1 MNELLAMRLSL
12 IEGFN
17 GRPALID
24 PRDVEKV
31 ATLCMSMAQATV
43 LPSAEQRA
51 QADES
56 ITAAVESAFDVS
68 FPRDRAKPF
77 LFSNGLAFIPMR
89 GTLVHRNGDSWY
101 GTRGYDDIRREFDAA
116 MTDPDVAGIVFDIH
130 SGGGMVYGNFEL
142 AEHIRKG
149 RDEKPSLSV
158 VNAGAMSG
166 AYSLGSSAKRMV
178 STPSGDSGSIGVLTM
193 HVDLS
198 KALEKF
204 GVSLSLIHSGEHKVD
219 GNPFSPLPDNVRADM
234 QARLDGMWQKFI
246 SVVSV
251 NRGMS
256 EQAVR
261 GTQARVYQADD
272 AVKIGLVDA
281 VMSPQDAIASFRAE
295 VFGSST
301 NDRSDTMS
309 DSKKNEVVDAGKK
322 AENADD
328 QKKNEVVDA
337 GKGGDEEEQA
347 KKKGGDEEEQ
357 ANAASAMQ
365 ARCEAITGCEE
376 AKGREALANHF
387 AFKTNMSA
395 DDAKVALAA
404 APKGNASAKSPLEA
418 AMGDSGPGVTNNGG
432 DEEEQ
437 ASKDD
442 GGLLGAYASAT
453 GNKTVLRAVK

>member
-1 MNELLAMRLSL
+1 MNELLAMRMAL

-31 ATLCMSMAQATV
+31 ATLCMTMAQATF
-43 LPSAEQRA
+43 PPTAEQRA

-56 ITAAVESAFDVS
+56 ITAAVEKAFDVN

-77 LFSNGLAFIPMR
+77 LFNNGLAFIPMR
-89 GTLVHRNGDSWY
+89 GTLVHRNGDPWY

-116 MTDPDVAGIVFDIH
+116 VADPDVAGIVFDIH

-142 AEHIRKG
+142 AEHIRKS

-193 HVDLS
+193 HVDMS

-204 GVSLSLIHSGEHKVD
+204 GVAISLIHAGEHKVD
-219 GNPFSPLPDNVRADM
+219 GNPFNPLPDNVRADM

-246 SVVSV
+246 STVAV

-261 GTQARVYQADD
+261 DTQARVYQADE

-301 NDRSDTMS
+301 NENRSTTMS
-309 DSKKNEVVDAGKK
+309 DSKKNETVDAGKK
-322 AENADD
+322 DEQVENKTTDTT
-328 QKKNEVVDA
+328 VDA
-337 GKGGDEEEQA
+337 GKKDEQA
-347 KKKGGDEEEQ
+347 DAG
-357 ANAASAMQ
+357 AAMQ
-365 ARCEAITGCEE
+365 ARCADITGCEE

-387 AFKTNMSA
+387 AFKTNMSV
-395 DDAKVALAA
+395 DDAKAALAA
-404 APKGNASAKSPLEA
+404 APKQSTSATGKSPLDT
-418 AMGDSGPGVTNNGG
+418 AMDASGGGADIANNGG
-432 DEEEQ
+432 DGEEES
-437 ASKDD
+437 AKDD
-442 GGLLGAYASAT
+442 GGLLGAFVGAT
-453 GNKTVLRAVK
+453 GNKSVLRVVK

>member
-1 MNELLAMRLSL
+1 MNELLAMRLAL

-31 ATLCMSMAQATV
+31 ATLCMSMAQATI
-43 LPSAEQRA
+43 PPTAEQRA
-51 QADES
+51 QAEEG
-56 ITAAVESAFDVS
+56 ITAAVEKAFDVN

-77 LFSNGLAFIPMR
+77 LFNNGLAFIPMR
-89 GTLVHRNGDSWY
+89 GTLVHRNGDPWY

-116 MTDPDVAGIVFDIH
+116 VADPDVAGIVFDIH

-142 AEHIRKG
+142 AEHIRKS
-149 RDEKPSLSV
+149 REEKPSLSV

-193 HVDLS
+193 HVDMS

-204 GVSLSLIHSGEHKVD
+204 GVAISLIHAGEHKVD
-219 GNPFSPLPDNVRADM
+219 GNPFNPLPDNVRADM

-246 SVVSV
+246 STVAV

-261 GTQARVYQADD
+261 DTQARVYQADE

-301 NDRSDTMS
+301 NENRSTTMS
-309 DSKKNEVVDAGKK
+309 DSKKNETVDAGKK
-322 AENADD
+322 DEQVENKTTDTA
-328 QKKNEVVDA
+328 VDA
-337 GKGGDEEEQA
+337 GKKDKQVDAGA
-347 KKKGGDEEEQ
+347 
-357 ANAASAMQ
+357 AMQ
-365 ARCEAITGCEE
+365 ARCADITGCEE

-387 AFKTNMSA
+387 AFKTNMSV
-395 DDAKVALAA
+395 DDAKAALAA
-404 APKGNASAKSPLEA
+404 APKQSTNATGKSPLDT
-418 AMGDSGPGVTNNGG
+418 AMDASGGGADIANNGG
-432 DEEEQ
+432 DGEEES
-437 ASKDD
+437 AKDD
-442 GGLLGAYASAT
+442 GGLLGAFVGAT
-453 GNKTVLRAVK
+453 GNKSVLRVVK

>member
-12 IEGFN
+12 IEGFS

-43 LPSAEQRA
+43 MPTAEQRA
-51 QADES
+51 QTDEA
-56 ITAAVESAFDVS
+56 IIAAVESAFDVS

-77 LFSNGLAFIPMR
+77 LFNNGLAFIPVR
-89 GTLVHRNGDSWY
+89 GTLVHRNGDSYY

-116 MTDPDVAGIVFDIH
+116 IADQDVAGIVFDIH

-142 AEHIRKG
+142 AEHIRKN

-166 AYSLGSSAKRMV
+166 AYSLGSSANRMV

-204 GVSLSLIHSGEHKVD
+204 GVSISLIHAGEHKVD
-219 GNPFSPLPDNVRADM
+219 GNPFNPLPDNVRADM

-246 SVVSV
+246 SVVAV
-251 NRGMS
+251 NREMS

-261 GTQARVYQADD
+261 DTQARVYKADD

-281 VMSPQDAIASFRAE
+281 VMSPQDAIATFRAE

-301 NDRSDTMS
+301 NERSENMSDT
-309 DSKKNEVVDAGKK
+309 KKTDATVEKKDDGEKVEKNNDAAVDTA
-322 AENADD
+322 
-328 QKKNEVVDA
+328 
-337 GKGGDEEEQA
+337 
-347 KKKGGDEEEQ
+347 KKGGDEKEQ
-357 ANAASAMQ
+357 ANAANAE
-365 ARCEAITGCEE
+365 RTRIEGITTCEE

-387 AFKTNMSA
+387 AFKTNMSV
-395 DDAKVALAA
+395 DDAKTALAA
-404 APKGNASAKSPLEA
+404 APKNTDAASGKSALDA
-418 AMGDSGPGVTNNGG
+418 AMAGSGGGADIGNNGG

-442 GGLLGAYASAT
+442 GGLLGAYASQT
-453 GNKTVLRAVK
+453 GHKAVLRSVK

>member
-12 IEGFN
+12 VEGFN

-31 ATLCMSMAQATV
+31 ATLCMSMAQASTP
-43 LPSAEQRA
+43 PSAEQRA
-51 QADES
+51 QAEES
-56 ITAAVESAFDVS
+56 ITVTVEKAFDVN

-77 LFSNGLAFIPMR
+77 LFNNGLAFIPMR
-89 GTLVHRNGDSWY
+89 GTLVHRNGDPWY

-116 MTDPDVAGIVFDIH
+116 VADPDVAGIVFDIH

-142 AEHIRKG
+142 AEHIRKS

-193 HVDLS
+193 HVDMS

-204 GVSLSLIHSGEHKVD
+204 GVAISLIHAGEHKVD
-219 GNPFSPLPDNVRADM
+219 GNPFNPLPDSVRADM

-246 SVVSV
+246 STVAV

-261 GTQARVYQADD
+261 DTQARVYQADE

-301 NDRSDTMS
+301 NENRSTTMS
-309 DSKKNEVVDAGKK
+309 DSKKNETVDAGKK
-322 AENADD
+322 DEQVENKTTDTT
-328 QKKNEVVDA
+328 VDA
-337 GKGGDEEEQA
+337 GKKDEQVDA
-347 KKKGGDEEEQ
+347 G
-357 ANAASAMQ
+357 AAMQ
-365 ARCEAITGCEE
+365 ARCADITGCEE

-387 AFKTNMSA
+387 AFKTNMSV
-395 DDAKVALAA
+395 DDAKAALAA
-404 APKGNASAKSPLEA
+404 APKQSTNATGKSPLDT
-418 AMGDSGPGVTNNGG
+418 AMDASGGGADIANNGG
-432 DEEEQ
+432 DGEEES
-437 ASKDD
+437 AKDD
-442 GGLLGAYASAT
+442 GGLLGAFVGAT
-453 GNKTVLRAVK
+453 GNKSVLRVVK

>member
-1 MNELLAMRLSL
+1 MNELLAMRLAL
-12 IEGFN
+12 VEGFN

-31 ATLCMSMAQATV
+31 ATLCMSMAQATIP
-43 LPSAEQRA
+43 PSAEQRA
-51 QADES
+51 QAEES
-56 ITAAVESAFDVS
+56 ITAAVEKAFDVN

-77 LFSNGLAFIPMR
+77 LFNNGLAFIPMR
-89 GTLVHRNGDSWY
+89 GTLVHRNGDPWY

-116 MTDPDVAGIVFDIH
+116 VADPDVAGIVFDIH

-142 AEHIRKG
+142 AEHIRKS

-193 HVDLS
+193 HVDMS

-204 GVSLSLIHSGEHKVD
+204 GVSISLIHAGEHKVD
-219 GNPFSPLPDNVRADM
+219 GNPFNPLPDNVRADM

-246 SVVSV
+246 STVAV

-261 GTQARVYQADD
+261 DTQARVYQADE

-301 NDRSDTMS
+301 NENRSTTMS
-309 DSKKNEVVDAGKK
+309 DSKKNETVDAGKK
-322 AENADD
+322 DEQVENKTTDTT
-328 QKKNEVVDA
+328 VDA
-337 GKGGDEEEQA
+337 GKKDEQA
-347 KKKGGDEEEQ
+347 DAG
-357 ANAASAMQ
+357 AAMQ
-365 ARCEAITGCEE
+365 ARCADITGCEE

-387 AFKTNMSA
+387 AFKTNMSV
-395 DDAKVALAA
+395 DDAKAALAA
-404 APKGNASAKSPLEA
+404 APKQSTNATGKSPLDT
-418 AMGDSGPGVTNNGG
+418 AMDASGGGADIANNGG
-432 DEEEQ
+432 DGEEES
-437 ASKDD
+437 AKDD
-442 GGLLGAYASAT
+442 GGLLGAFVGAT
-453 GNKTVLRAVK
+453 GNKSVLRVVK

>member
-1 MNELLAMRLSL
+1 MNELLAMRMAL

-31 ATLCMSMAQATV
+31 ATLCMTMAQATF
-43 LPSAEQRA
+43 PPTAEQRA

-56 ITAAVESAFDVS
+56 ITAAVEKAFDVS
-68 FPRDRAKPF
+68 FPRERSKPF
-77 LFSNGLAFIPMR
+77 LFNDGIAFIPMR
-89 GTLVHRNGDSWY
+89 GTLVHRNGDPWY

-116 MTDPDVAGIVFDIH
+116 VADPDVAGIVFDIH

-142 AEHIRKG
+142 AEHIRKS

-193 HVDLS
+193 HVDMS

-204 GVSLSLIHSGEHKVD
+204 GVAISLIHAGEHKVD
-219 GNPFSPLPDNVRADM
+219 GNPFNPLPDSVRADM

-246 SVVSV
+246 STVAV

-261 GTQARVYQADD
+261 DTQARVYQADE

-301 NDRSDTMS
+301 NENRSTTMS
-309 DSKKNEVVDAGKK
+309 DSKKNETVDAGKK
-322 AENADD
+322 DEQVENKTTDTI
-328 QKKNEVVDA
+328 VDA
-337 GKGGDEEEQA
+337 GKKDEQVDA
-347 KKKGGDEEEQ
+347 G
-357 ANAASAMQ
+357 AAMQ
-365 ARCEAITGCEE
+365 ARCADITGCEE

-387 AFKTNMSA
+387 AFKTNMSV
-395 DDAKVALAA
+395 DDAKAALAA
-404 APKGNASAKSPLEA
+404 APKQSTNATGKSPLDT
-418 AMGDSGPGVTNNGG
+418 AMDASGGGADIANNGG
-432 DEEEQ
+432 DGEEES
-437 ASKDD
+437 AKDD
-442 GGLLGAYASAT
+442 GGLLGAFVGAT
-453 GNKTVLRAVK
+453 GNKSVLRVVK

>member
-1 MNELLAMRLSL
+1 MNELLAMRMAM

-31 ATLCMSMAQATV
+31 ATLCISMAQASTPPTV
-43 LPSAEQRA
+43 EQRA
-51 QADES
+51 QAQLE
-56 ITAAVESAFDVS
+56 INMAVEKAFDVS
-68 FPRDRAKPF
+68 FPRERSKPF
-77 LFSNGLAFIPMR
+77 LFSEGVAFIPMR
-89 GTLVHRNGDSWY
+89 GTLVHRNGDPWY

-116 MTDPDVAGIVFDIH
+116 MADPDVAGIVFDIH

-149 RDEKPSLSV
+149 RDEKPSLAV

-166 AYSLGSSAKRMV
+166 AYSLGSSSKRMV

-193 HVDLS
+193 HVDMS

-204 GVSLSLIHSGEHKVD
+204 GVSISLIHAGEHKVD

-246 SVVSV
+246 STVAV

-261 GTQARVYQADD
+261 DTQARVYQADE

-281 VMSPQDAIASFRAE
+281 IMSPQDAVASFRAE
-295 VFGSST
+295 LFGSTT
-301 NDRSDTMS
+301 NDRSATMS
-309 DSKKNEVVDAGKK
+309 DTKKTDANVEKQVDGEQAEDQTTGTTVDAGKQGD
-322 AENADD
+322 E
-328 QKKNEVVDA
+328 QVDA
-337 GKGGDEEEQA
+337 GA
-347 KKKGGDEEEQ
+347 
-357 ANAASAMQ
+357 AMQ
-365 ARCEAITGCEE
+365 ARCADITGCEE
-376 AKGREALANHF
+376 AKGREALANHL
-387 AFKTNMSA
+387 AFKTSTSV
-395 DDAKVALAA
+395 DDAKAALAA
-404 APKGNASAKSPLEA
+404 APKQTVVSGKSALDA
-418 AMGDSGPGVTNNGG
+418 AMEQSGGGPEVANNGG

>member
-1 MNELLAMRLSL
+1 MNELLAMRLAL
-12 IEGFN
+12 VEGFN

-31 ATLCMSMAQATV
+31 ATLCMSMAQATIP
-43 LPSAEQRA
+43 PSAEQRA
-51 QADES
+51 QAEES
-56 ITAAVESAFDVS
+56 ITAAVEKAFDVN

-77 LFSNGLAFIPMR
+77 LFNNGLAFIPMR
-89 GTLVHRNGDSWY
+89 GTLVHRNGDPWY

-116 MTDPDVAGIVFDIH
+116 VADPDVAGIVFDIH

-142 AEHIRKG
+142 AEHIRKS

-193 HVDLS
+193 HVDMS

-204 GVSLSLIHSGEHKVD
+204 GVSISLIHAGEHKVD
-219 GNPFSPLPDNVRADM
+219 GNPFNPLPDNVRADM

-246 SVVSV
+246 STVAV

-261 GTQARVYQADD
+261 DTQARVYQADE

-301 NDRSDTMS
+301 NENRSMTMS
-309 DSKKNEVVDAGKK
+309 DSKKNETVDAGKK
-322 AENADD
+322 DEQVENKTTDTT
-328 QKKNEVVDA
+328 VDA
-337 GKGGDEEEQA
+337 GKKDEQA
-347 KKKGGDEEEQ
+347 DAGAE
-357 ANAASAMQ
+357 MQ
-365 ARCEAITGCEE
+365 ARCADITGCEE

-387 AFKTNMSA
+387 AFKTNMSV
-395 DDAKVALAA
+395 DDAKAALAA
-404 APKGNASAKSPLEA
+404 APKQSTSASGKSPLDT
-418 AMGDSGPGVTNNGG
+418 AMDASGGGADIANNGG
-432 DEEEQ
+432 DGEEES
-437 ASKDD
+437 AKDD
-442 GGLLGAYASAT
+442 GGLLGAFVGAT
-453 GNKTVLRAVK
+453 GNKSVLRVVK

>member
-1 MNELLAMRLSL
+1 MNELLAMRLAL

-31 ATLCMSMAQATV
+31 ATLCMSMAQATI
-43 LPSAEQRA
+43 PPTAEQRA
-51 QADES
+51 QAEEG
-56 ITAAVESAFDVS
+56 ITAAVEKAFDVN

-77 LFSNGLAFIPMR
+77 LFNNGLAFIPMR
-89 GTLVHRNGDSWY
+89 GTLVHRNGDPWY

-116 MTDPDVAGIVFDIH
+116 VADPDVAGIVFDIH

-142 AEHIRKG
+142 AEHIRKS

-193 HVDLS
+193 HVDMS

-204 GVSLSLIHSGEHKVD
+204 GVAISLIHAGEHKVD
-219 GNPFSPLPDNVRADM
+219 GNPFNPLPDNVRADM

-246 SVVSV
+246 STVAV

-261 GTQARVYQADD
+261 DTQARVYQADE

-301 NDRSDTMS
+301 NKNRSTTMS
-309 DSKKNEVVDAGKK
+309 DSKKNETVDAGKK
-322 AENADD
+322 DEQVENKTTDTT
-328 QKKNEVVDA
+328 VDA
-337 GKGGDEEEQA
+337 GKKDEQA
-347 KKKGGDEEEQ
+347 DAG
-357 ANAASAMQ
+357 AAMQ
-365 ARCEAITGCEE
+365 ARCADITGCEE

-387 AFKTNMSA
+387 AFKTNMSV
-395 DDAKVALAA
+395 DDAKAALAA
-404 APKGNASAKSPLEA
+404 APKQSTSATGKSPLDT
-418 AMGDSGPGVTNNGG
+418 AMDASGGGADIANNGG
-432 DEEEQ
+432 DGEEES
-437 ASKDD
+437 AKDD
-442 GGLLGAYASAT
+442 GGLLGAFVGAT
-453 GNKTVLRAVK
+453 GNKSVLRVVK

>member
-43 LPSAEQRA
+43 MPTAEQRA
-51 QADES
+51 QTDES

-77 LFSNGLAFIPMR
+77 LFNNGLAFIPMR

-116 MTDPDVAGIVFDIH
+116 QADPDVAGIVFDIH

-149 RDEKPSLSV
+149 RDTKPSLSV

-204 GVSLSLIHSGEHKVD
+204 GVSISLIHAGEHKVD

-246 SVVSV
+246 SVVAV
-251 NRGMS
+251 NREMS

-261 GTQARVYQADD
+261 DTQARVYQADD

-301 NDRSDTMS
+301 NDNRSATMS
-309 DSKKNEVVDAGKK
+309 DQKKGDEQVENKTDTAVAEQKKPDATVDAGNKG
-322 AENADD
+322 EN
-328 QKKNEVVDA
+328 VDA
-337 GKGGDEEEQA
+337 A
-347 KKKGGDEEEQ
+347 
-357 ANAASAMQ
+357 ANER
-365 ARCEAITGCEE
+365 ARIEGITTCEE
-376 AKGREALANHF
+376 AKGREGLANHL
-387 AFKTNMSA
+387 AFKTTMSV

-404 APKGNASAKSPLEA
+404 APKTNANASSALDA
-418 AMGDSGPGVTNNGG
+418 AMAGTGGGADIANNGG
-432 DEEEQ
+432 DEEEK

-442 GGLLGAYASAT
+442 GGLLGAYAAAT
-453 GNKTVLRAVK
+453 GNKAALRIVK

>member
-1 MNELLAMRLSL
+1 MNELLAMRLAL

-31 ATLCMSMAQATV
+31 ATLCMSMAQATI
-43 LPSAEQRA
+43 PPTAEQRA
-51 QADES
+51 QAEEG
-56 ITAAVESAFDVS
+56 ITAAVEKAFDVN

-77 LFSNGLAFIPMR
+77 LFNNGLAFIPMR
-89 GTLVHRNGDSWY
+89 GTLVHRNGDPWY

-116 MTDPDVAGIVFDIH
+116 VADPDVAGIVFDIH

-142 AEHIRKG
+142 AEHIRKS

-193 HVDLS
+193 HVDMS

-204 GVSLSLIHSGEHKVD
+204 GVAISLIHAGEHKVD
-219 GNPFSPLPDNVRADM
+219 GNPFNPLPDNVRADM

-246 SVVSV
+246 STVAV

-261 GTQARVYQADD
+261 DTQARVYQADE

-301 NDRSDTMS
+301 NENRSTTMS
-309 DSKKNEVVDAGKK
+309 DSKKNETVDAGKK
-322 AENADD
+322 DEQVENKTTDTT
-328 QKKNEVVDA
+328 VDA
-337 GKGGDEEEQA
+337 GKKDEQA
-347 KKKGGDEEEQ
+347 DAG
-357 ANAASAMQ
+357 AAMQ
-365 ARCEAITGCEE
+365 ARCADITGCEE

-387 AFKTNMSA
+387 AFKTNMSV
-395 DDAKVALAA
+395 DDAKAALAA
-404 APKGNASAKSPLEA
+404 APKQSTSATGKSPLDT
-418 AMGDSGPGVTNNGG
+418 AMDASGGGADIATNGG
-432 DEEEQ
+432 DGEEES
-437 ASKDD
+437 AKDD
-442 GGLLGAYASAT
+442 GGLLGAFVGAT
-453 GNKTVLRAVK
+453 GNKSVLRVVK

>member
-1 MNELLAMRLSL
+1 MNELLAMRLAL

-31 ATLCMSMAQATV
+31 ATLCMSMAQATI
-43 LPSAEQRA
+43 PPTAEQRA
-51 QADES
+51 QAEEG
-56 ITAAVESAFDVS
+56 ITAAVEKAFDVN

-77 LFSNGLAFIPMR
+77 LFNNGLAFIPMR
-89 GTLVHRNGDSWY
+89 GTLVHRNGDPWY

-116 MTDPDVAGIVFDIH
+116 VADPDVAGIVFDIH

-142 AEHIRKG
+142 AEHIRKS

-193 HVDLS
+193 HVDMS

-204 GVSLSLIHSGEHKVD
+204 GVAISLIHAGEHKVD
-219 GNPFSPLPDNVRADM
+219 GNPFNPLPDSVRADM

-246 SVVSV
+246 STVAV

-261 GTQARVYQADD
+261 DTQARVYQADE

-301 NDRSDTMS
+301 NENRSTTMS
-309 DSKKNEVVDAGKK
+309 DSKKNETVDAGKK
-322 AENADD
+322 DEQVENKTTDTT
-328 QKKNEVVDA
+328 VDA
-337 GKGGDEEEQA
+337 GKKDEQVDA
-347 KKKGGDEEEQ
+347 G
-357 ANAASAMQ
+357 AAMQ
-365 ARCEAITGCEE
+365 ARCADITGCEE

-387 AFKTNMSA
+387 AFKTNMSV
-395 DDAKVALAA
+395 DDAKAALAA
-404 APKGNASAKSPLEA
+404 APKQSTNATGKSPLDT
-418 AMGDSGPGVTNNGG
+418 AMDASGGGADIANNGG
-432 DEEEQ
+432 DGEEES
-437 ASKDD
+437 AKDD
-442 GGLLGAYASAT
+442 GGLLGAFVGAT
-453 GNKTVLRAVK
+453 GNKSVLRVVK

>member
-1 MNELLAMRLSL
+1 MNELLAMRLAL

-31 ATLCMSMAQATV
+31 ATLCMSMAQATI
-43 LPSAEQRA
+43 PPTAEQRA
-51 QADES
+51 QAEEG
-56 ITAAVESAFDVS
+56 ITAAVEKAFDVN

-77 LFSNGLAFIPMR
+77 LFNNGLAFIPMR
-89 GTLVHRNGDSWY
+89 GTLVHRNGDPWY

-116 MTDPDVAGIVFDIH
+116 VADPDVAGIVFDIH

-142 AEHIRKG
+142 AEHIRKS
-149 RDEKPSLSV
+149 RDQKPSLSV

-193 HVDLS
+193 HVDMS

-204 GVSLSLIHSGEHKVD
+204 GVAISLIHAGEHKVD
-219 GNPFSPLPDNVRADM
+219 GNPFNPLPDNVRADM

-246 SVVSV
+246 STVAV

-261 GTQARVYQADD
+261 DTQARVYQADE

-301 NDRSDTMS
+301 NENRSTTMS
-309 DSKKNEVVDAGKK
+309 DSKKNETVDAGKK
-322 AENADD
+322 DEQVENKTTDTT
-328 QKKNEVVDA
+328 VDA
-337 GKGGDEEEQA
+337 GKKDEQVDA
-347 KKKGGDEEEQ
+347 G
-357 ANAASAMQ
+357 AAMQ
-365 ARCEAITGCEE
+365 ARCADITGCEE

-387 AFKTNMSA
+387 AFKTNMSV
-395 DDAKVALAA
+395 DDAKTALAA
-404 APKGNASAKSPLEA
+404 APKQSTNATGKSPLDT
-418 AMGDSGPGVTNNGG
+418 AMDASGGGADIANNGG
-432 DEEEQ
+432 DGEEES
-437 ASKDD
+437 AKDD
-442 GGLLGAYASAT
+442 GGLLGAFVGAT
-453 GNKTVLRAVK
+453 GNKSVLRVVK

>member
-1 MNELLAMRLSL
+1 MNELLAMRLAL
-12 IEGFN
+12 VEGFN

-31 ATLCMSMAQATV
+31 ATLCMSMAQATIP
-43 LPSAEQRA
+43 PSAEQRA
-51 QADES
+51 QAEES
-56 ITAAVESAFDVS
+56 ITAAVEKAFDVN

-77 LFSNGLAFIPMR
+77 LFNNGLAFIPMR
-89 GTLVHRNGDSWY
+89 GTLVHRNGDPWY

-116 MTDPDVAGIVFDIH
+116 MADPDVAGIVFDIH

-149 RDEKPSLSV
+149 RDTKPSLSV

-193 HVDLS
+193 HVDMS

-204 GVSLSLIHSGEHKVD
+204 GVAISLIHAGEHKVD
-219 GNPFSPLPDNVRADM
+219 GNPFNPLPDNVRADM

-246 SVVSV
+246 STVAV

-261 GTQARVYQADD
+261 DTQARVYQADE

-301 NDRSDTMS
+301 NENRSTTMS
-309 DSKKNEVVDAGKK
+309 DSKKNETVDAGKK
-322 AENADD
+322 DEQVENKTTDTT
-328 QKKNEVVDA
+328 VDA
-337 GKGGDEEEQA
+337 GKKDEQVDA
-347 KKKGGDEEEQ
+347 G
-357 ANAASAMQ
+357 AAMQ
-365 ARCEAITGCEE
+365 ARCADITGCEE

-387 AFKTNMSA
+387 AFKTNMSV
-395 DDAKVALAA
+395 DDAKAALAA
-404 APKGNASAKSPLEA
+404 APKQSTNATGKSPLDT
-418 AMGDSGPGVTNNGG
+418 AMDASGGGADIANNGG
-432 DEEEQ
+432 DGEEES
-437 ASKDD
+437 AKDD
-442 GGLLGAYASAT
+442 GGLLGAFVGAT
-453 GNKTVLRAVK
+453 GNKSVLRVVK